1 MSSENIKQKTISG
14 FFWTFIQKIG
24 SQGISF
30 LIMIFLARLLVPED
44 FGLIAMLTIF
54 LQISQNVVDG
64 GFNQALIQKLDVD
77 EIDYSS
83 VFFINIIVSCVIY
96 VFLFFLAPFVAD
108 FYQQDLL
115 TPLLRVLAL
124 TFVINSFSLVQE
136 TKIKNALNFKRL
148 TIIQIPSTLIGGVTG
163 LILAYL
169 DYGVWSIVAL
179 QLTTRTAYAI
189 QLWFYSKWKP
199 IFVLN
204 VARVKKLFSFG
215 SRMLFSTILTSLYS
229 NIVVIIIG
237 KFYPASQVGFYH
249 NAKTMAL
256 TPSTSI
262 KSIADSVTFPT
273 FSKLQNDNTT
283 LKPAYKKVMQ
293 VLMYWMLPIF
303 TFTAILGEPLFRFVF
318 GEKWI
323 ASVPFYRWLCVIAI
337 LSPLVNYNLNILKIK
352 GEAKLFLK
360 LQLYRRILTILGL
373 LVMLFFSYGVMGLL
387 FIECLSY
394 LVSFICFSHISGNFI
409 GYSAKEQFLD
419 KVPMLLLTAVIAVIL
434 YVLMSFYVEGQ
445 DGLVL
450 IIGMTI
456 GFLLYLGVSKL
467 FNFEEFHDSFK
478 IIRQFAGKV
487 RIRK

>member
-1 MSSENIKQKTISG
+1 MSSESIKQKTISG

-83 VFFINIIVSCVIY
+83 VFFINIIASSVIY
-96 VFLFFLAPFVAD
+96 GFLFFLAPFVAD

-124 TFVINSFSLVQE
+124 AFVINSFSLVQE
-136 TKIKNALNFKRL
+136 TKIKNALEFKRL
-148 TIIQIPSTLIGGVTG
+148 TIIHIPSTLIGGVIG

-199 IFVLN
+199 LFILN
-204 VARVKKLFSFG
+204 LERIKSLFSFG

-273 FSKLQNDNTT
+273 FSKLQNDNAT

-293 VLMYWMLPIF
+293 VLMFWMLPIF
-303 TFTAILGEPLFRFVF
+303 TFTAVLGEPLFRFVF

-323 ASVPFYRWLCVIAI
+323 PSVPFYRWLCIIAV

-387 FIECLSY
+387 FIESLSY
-394 LVSFICFSHISGNFI
+394 FISFIYFSHISGKFI
-409 GYSAKEQFLD
+409 GYNAKDQFLD
-419 KVPMLLLTAVIAVIL
+419 KVPMLLLTASVALLL
-434 YVLMSFYVEGQ
+434 YLLMNFYTGNQ

-450 IIGMTI
+450 IVGIITSFI
-456 GFLLYLGVSKL
+456 IYLGVSKL
-467 FNFEEFHDSFK
+467 FKFEEFDDSFK
-478 IIRQFAGKV
+478 ILQQFTK
-487 RIRK
+487 KLKLKK

>member
-1 MSSENIKQKTISG
+1 MNDIKSKTISG
-14 FFWTFIQKIG
+14 FFWTFLQKIG
-24 SQGISF
+24 SQGVSF
-30 LIMIFLARLLVPED
+30 VVMIVLARLLVPAD
-44 FGLIAMLTIF
+44 FGLIAMLSIF
-54 LQISQNVVDG
+54 LQISQNVVDS
-64 GFNQALIQKLDVD
+64 GFNQALIQKLNVD

-83 VFFINIIVSCVIY
+83 VFFINIIASVSIY
-96 VFLFFLAPFVAD
+96 LVLFFAAPIVAA
-108 FYQQDLL
+108 FYDQEML
-115 TPLLRVLAL
+115 TILLRVLAL

-136 TKIKNALNFKRL
+136 TKIKNDLDFRKL
-148 TIIQIPSTLIGGVTG
+148 TLVNIPSTIIGGTIGVIMAFYG
-163 LILAYL
+163 
-169 DYGVWSIVAL
+169 YGVWSIVAL
-179 QLTTRTAYAI
+179 QIATRLVYVI
-189 QLWFYSKWKP
+189 QLWIISKWKP
-199 IFVLN
+199 LFVIRMD
-204 VARVKKLFSFG
+204 RVKTLFSFG
-215 SRMLFSTILTSLYS
+215 SRMFLSTVLTSVYS